1 MLVDD
6 SKYSPLGYETK
17 LFYTM
22 NNYIVETPRER
33 RGVSILFCDHFEGN
47 KVVSAGGAFWSTILN
62 TSSFAGQLRF
72 RFTEGWSTTLDTY

>member
-1 MLVDD
+1 MASLVSGTRKKVFYSSSNVLVDD

-47 KVVSAGGAFWSTILN
+47 KVVSAGGAF
-62 TSSFAGQLRF
+62 
-72 RFTEGWSTTLDTY
+72 

>member
-1 MLVDD
+1 MSDSRKKFVYSSSNMLVDD

-47 KVVSAGGAFWSTILN
+47 KVVSAGGAF
-62 TSSFAGQLRF
+62 
-72 RFTEGWSTTLDTY
+72 

>member
-1 MLVDD
+1 MSDSRKKFVYLSSNMLVDD

-17 LFYTM
+17 LVYTM

-47 KVVSAGGAFWSTILN
+47 KVVSAGGAF
-62 TSSFAGQLRF
+62 
-72 RFTEGWSTTLDTY
+72 

>member
-1 MLVDD
+1 MSDSRKKFVYLSSNMLVDD

-47 KVVSAGGAFWSTILN
+47 KVVSAGGAF
-62 TSSFAGQLRF
+62 
-72 RFTEGWSTTLDTY
+72 